1 MGLRLC
7 SSFICL
13 IYRLAIR
20 WGNDSRCLA
29 AVVLYAF
36 QLFYAHREDT
46 GRYATRLLAVS
57 VPAVYARGINEDL
70 RGMSNHCTRR
80 DEALGNIL
88 DVLPTSKLAGF
99 TPTPF
104 ASSKDQPI
112 GSISSV
118 VDT

>member
-1 MGLRLC
+1 MGLRLY
-7 SSFICL
+7 SSFVCL
-13 IYRLAIR
+13 IYGLASP
-20 WGNDSRCLA
+20 WGNDSTCLA

-57 VPAVYARGINEDL
+57 VPAVYVRGINGDL
-70 RGMSNHCTRR
+70 RGMSTSCTTR
-80 DEALGNIL
+80 DKALGTIL
-88 DVLPTSKLAGF
+88 DALATAKLAGF

-112 GSISSV
+112 GSISSA